1 MIARD
6 YRKFFREFLFHPK
19 AVGTVSPSSTN
30 LARHLAD
37 AVDWDHASTVLE
49 YGPGT
54 GVITGEIVSRLPNQ
68 TEFYAIEISSE
79 FARILRERFPNI
91 GILEG
96 SVGNAKT
103 LCETEGLEQ
112 VDAIVSGLPWA
123 AFPED
128 EQDTYLD
135 ATAEVLKP
143 GGQFIS
149 FGHLQ
154 GLLLPAGRRFRKK
167 LSNYFSDVRVSKPVW
182 GNFPPAFFY
191 ICRR

>member
-6 YRKFFREFLFHPK
+6 YGKFFREFIFHPK

-30 LARHLAD
+30 LAKHLAD
-37 AVDWDHASTVLE
+37 AVDWEEASTILE
-49 YGPGT
+49 YGAGT
-54 GVITGEIVSRLPNQ
+54 GVITSEIVSRLPQQ

-79 FARILRERFPNI
+79 FADVLRDRFPQI
-91 GILEG
+91 GVMEG
-96 SVGNAKT
+96 SVGHAKK
-103 LCETEGLEQ
+103 LCETEGLQQ

-123 AFPED
+123 AFPEE
-128 EQDTYLD
+128 EQDRYLD
-135 ATAEVLKP
+135 ATVEVLRP

-167 LSNYFSDVRVSKPVW
+167 LSRYFSDVRVSKPVW

-191 ICRR
+191 YCRR

>member
-6 YRKFFREFLFHPK
+6 YRTFFREFLFHPK

-37 AVDWDHASTVLE
+37 AVDWDHASTILE

-54 GVITGEIVSRLPNQ
+54 GVITEEIVSRLPNQ
-68 TEFYAIEISSE
+68 TDFYAIEISSE
-79 FARILRERFPNI
+79 FADILRQRFPNI
-91 GILEG
+91 RVLEG

-123 AFPED
+123 AFPPA

-135 ATAEVLKP
+135 ATVEVLKP

-167 LSNYFSDVRVSKPVW
+167 LSHYFSDVRVSKPVW

-191 ICRR
+191 TCRR